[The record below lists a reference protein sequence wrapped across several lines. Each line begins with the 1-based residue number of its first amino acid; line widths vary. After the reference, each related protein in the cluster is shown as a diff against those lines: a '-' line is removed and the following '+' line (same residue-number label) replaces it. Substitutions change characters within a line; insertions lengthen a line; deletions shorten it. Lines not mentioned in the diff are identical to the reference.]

1 MEFVMRS
8 RFSLYLAGLLV
19 FEALIVRGGAP
30 RFPQRQGT
38 LVLAAALQRQV
49 DGSKYPLS
57 EPMRPGFAEQPHC
70 CDWLVD
76 RNHLNG
82 AWGRGVR
89 PF

>member
-38 LVLAAALQRQV
+38 LVLAAALQRQGAA
-49 DGSKYPLS
+49 GS
-57 EPMRPGFAEQPHC
+57 RPGIIPRLGIQSPH
-70 CDWLVD
+70 
-76 RNHLNG
+76 RSTIAG
-82 AWGRGVR
+82 MM
-89 PF
+89 PT